1 MNALLK
7 GGKLTREDMS
17 KMILSFGIN
26 VVNVFQGG
34 KKRMTKQIKDSWAP
48 FSIGVHYVVH
58 RTNLAIQLLVDLNFI
73 V

>member
-1 MNALLK
+1 MNAFLK
-7 GGKLTREDMS
+7 GGKQAREDMS
-17 KMILSFGIN
+17 KRLLSFGVN

-34 KKRMTKQIKDSWAP
+34 KKMTKQIKDSWTP
-48 FSIGVHYVVH
+48 FSIGLHYVVH